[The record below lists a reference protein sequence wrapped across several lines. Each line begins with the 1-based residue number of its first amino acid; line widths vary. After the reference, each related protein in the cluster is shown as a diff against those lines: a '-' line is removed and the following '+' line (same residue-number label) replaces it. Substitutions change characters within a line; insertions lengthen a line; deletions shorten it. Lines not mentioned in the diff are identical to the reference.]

1 MPRGP
6 RIAPGG
12 LLYHVLNWGV
22 GRQTLSPE
30 SFPVQDDPHLLILCR
45 YVERNALRAGLV
57 QRAEQWRWSSLWR
70 REAGRDLGLL
80 SPWPVDRPADWLD
93 WVNEPQTDAEL
104 EALRMSVNRACPF
117 GDERWQRQTA
127 TNLGL
132 GATLRPLGRPRS
144 VAVATD
150 RRQGEP

>member
-6 RIAPGG
+6 RIAAGG
-12 LLYHVLNWGV
+12 LLYHVLNRGV
-22 GRQTLSPE
+22 GRQTL
-30 SFPVQDDPHLLILCR
+30 FPASLPAQDDPHLLIVCR

-57 QRAEQWRWSSLWR
+57 QRAERWRWSSLWR
-70 REAGRDLGLL
+70 REAGRDLGML

-93 WVNEPQTDAEL
+93 WVNEPQTDAEM
-104 EALRMSVNRACPF
+104 EVLRRSVNRASPF
-117 GDERWQRQTA
+117 GHERWQRHTA

-144 VAVATD
+144 VAIGAD
-150 RRQGEP
+150 RRQGEL